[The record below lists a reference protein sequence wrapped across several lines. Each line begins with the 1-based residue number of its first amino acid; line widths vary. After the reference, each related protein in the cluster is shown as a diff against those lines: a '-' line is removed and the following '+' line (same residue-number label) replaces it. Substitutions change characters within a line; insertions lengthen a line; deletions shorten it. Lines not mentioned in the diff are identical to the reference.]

1 MLIGVA
7 HLPSALR
14 ASGLIQVI
22 VSFEHTIGQEKKASG
37 TILQQSPKICRPQY
51 GDTRFAGKNPVI
63 YEDSGRLLSRAW
75 PQRSRW
81 YSRTVVPGKEGLCK
95 GSGGTTYC
103 TAHCRC
109 QR

>member
-37 TILQQSPKICRPQY
+37 TILQQSPKICLPQC

-63 YEDSGRLLSRAW
+63 YEDSGAVSE
-75 PQRSRW
+75 P
-81 YSRTVVPGKEGLCK
+81 
-95 GSGGTTYC
+95 SG
-103 TAHCRC
+103 
-109 QR
+109 